1 MQIPDFNMMFER
13 IWAEKV
19 PFFLTFFL
27 VTLVTYTCLVIIDFI
42 PEPVGDEATE
52 PENTTLV
59 VEETEGEVE
68 TGPEMPTVREAAPE
82 PVAPNPTRI
91 VIDEIG
97 TDVVVFNPDTI
108 DVAALDEVLLDGVAR
123 HPLSADFQNEGNML
137 IFGHSSYL
145 PNVLNQNFQAF
156 NGVQKLSW
164 GDKIKVESD
173 DMVYEYRV
181 DRVYE
186 AKASDTVI
194 DNARGEA
201 TLTLVTCNSFATT
214 DDRFIVEATLVGE
227 KPLS

>member
-1 MQIPDFNMMFER
+1 MQIPDFNTIFER
-13 IWAEKV
+13 VWAEKV

-27 VTLVTYTCLVIIDFI
+27 VTLITYTCLVIIDFI
-42 PEPVGDEATE
+42 PEPVGDESTE
-52 PENTTLV
+52 PENSTVV
-59 VEETEGEVE
+59 VEKSEPETIAV
-68 TGPEMPTVREAAPE
+68 PEAREPTPRSA
-82 PVAPNPTRI
+82 NPTRI
-91 VIDEIG
+91 IIDEIG
-97 TDVVVFNPDTI
+97 TDIEVFNPDTI
-108 DVAALDEVLLDGVAR
+108 DVAQLDEVLLDGVAR
-123 HPLSADFQNEGNML
+123 HPLSADFQDKGNML

-145 PNVLNQNFQAF
+145 PNVLNSNFQAF
-156 NGVQKLSW
+156 NGVQKLTW
-164 GDKIKVESD
+164 GDKIRVESN